1 MAKHIGQ
8 IQGNYSTGFDLV
20 DGIRA
25 NAGSTLKKVVKV
37 GIQIEKGRKLRLNKD
52 SSLIV
57 EIGKTGILEY
67 EDIEI
72 RNIQI
77 LSNEEEEALYEKNPN
92 LVFIVPVIVDY
103 VYEDE

>member
-25 NAGSTLKKVVKV
+25 NAGSALKKVVKV

-67 EDIEI
+67 EDVEI

-77 LSNEEEEALYEKNPN
+77 LRSEEEEALWEKNPN